1 MSRRTAYSAQTLA
14 VLAALAARPPDWRH
28 GYDLAR
34 ETGLKSGTLYPIL
47 VRLADREIVEA
58 CWEEG
63 EPAGRPRR
71 HLYRLTS
78 DGRAAAATALAAAP
92 APATRAAR
100 SGRAARPGRAA
111 APRLAREGP

>member
-1 MSRRTAYSAQTLA
+1 MSRRTAFSAQTFA
-14 VLAALAARPPDWRH
+14 VLAALAARPSDWRH

-34 ETGLKSGTLYPIL
+34 ETGLRSGTLYPIL

-58 CWEEG
+58 CWEDG

-78 DGRAAAATALAAAP
+78 DGLAVAMAALAAAP
-92 APATRAAR
+92 APVAP
-100 SGRAARPGRAA
+100 AARPGRTAPGRGA
-111 APRLAREGP
+111 APRRLAHESP